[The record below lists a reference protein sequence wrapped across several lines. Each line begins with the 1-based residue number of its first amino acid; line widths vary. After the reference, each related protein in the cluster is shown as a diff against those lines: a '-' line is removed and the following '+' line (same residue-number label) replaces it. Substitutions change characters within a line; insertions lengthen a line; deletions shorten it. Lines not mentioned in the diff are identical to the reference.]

1 MPVLERDAEHGVREC
16 FIHCSCHQNLIITGR
31 LGHRREDRARRGGR
45 GQEVRTDADGMEMH
59 PDLVKLR
66 AQYERIV
73 ADYTAGHLDDDTAK
87 HSLLSMGVFDASG
100 ARWSINLDGMFVRQ
114 KSPQA
119 PVEVV
124 NPTMF
129 AYVHSGGAAQ
139 PGRAPWE
146 EAREAGVP
154 FARPVQDPGPPQ
166 PSMVERASERL
177 RERTTGLQGGRVGD
191 FVRSN
196 RTTVIIAVVLIVLV
210 FVAKLT
216 AGGSDTTSTVATIP
230 ASSVTAPG
238 DSSSTPGAAIPVIDV
253 AGAQTA
259 LGVLSDRAGAATTLG
274 AKGAL
279 NAAFWRGLTD
289 VGVTWKVESVNAV
302 GATAESVVLLSDT
315 TTGAEL
321 GRVAVKLAVADG
333 TWRVAEWPDISGVIG
348 R

>member
-1 MPVLERDAEHGVREC
+1 MSVLKCYTEHGVRER
-16 FIHCSCHQNLIITGR
+16 FFHCSCHQDFIITGL
-31 LGHRREDRARRGGR
+31 LGHRGEDRARRDGK

-129 AYVHSGGAAQ
+129 AYVHSGGATQ

-177 RERTTGLQGGRVGD
+177 RERTTGLQGGRVGA

-196 RTTVIIAVVLIVLV
+196 RTTVIIAVVLVVLV

-216 AGGSDTTSTVATIP
+216 AGGGDATSTVVTIP
-230 ASSVTAPG
+230 ASSVAAPG
-238 DSSSTPGAAIPVIDV
+238 DSSSAPGASIPVLDV

-259 LGVLSDRAGAATTLG
+259 LGVLSDRTGATAAFG
-274 AKGAL
+274 EKGAL
-279 NAAFWRGLTD
+279 NASFWRGLTD
-289 VGVTWKVESVNAV
+289 VGVTWKVESVKAN
-302 GATAESVVLLSDT
+302 GTTAEAVVLLSDT

-321 GRVAVKLAVADG
+321 GRVAVNLTAADG
-333 TWRVAEWPDISGVIG
+333 TWRVATWPDISGVLS